1 MATVVHKQYQPGE
14 KVFGG
19 AGATVFRPYP
29 KTQSFSTQV
38 ELEPEVLL
46 ANAAE
51 ASLLRLLAQNP
62 TDDIESQDLGKQT

>member
-1 MATVVHKQYQPGE
+1 MATVKRKQNQPGE

-19 AGATVFRPYP
+19 AGVAVFRPYR
-29 KTQSFSTQV
+29 KTQSSSTQV

-51 ASLLRLLAQNP
+51 ASLLRFLAQNP
-62 TDDIESQDLGKQT
+62 SDDIESQYLGK